1 MNIQVLQARKGLQ
14 RRKGSNTLSDLY
26 WETAYM
32 FYVIRSILGV
42 VGIIAFSFFV
52 VWYGCSG
59 RMKNHTDWI
68 FKGKKKT
75 DDVNS
80 GAKYG

>member
-1 MNIQVLQARKGLQ
+1 
-14 RRKGSNTLSDLY
+14 LSDLY

-32 FYVIRSILGV
+32 FYVIQSVLGV
-42 VGIIAFSFFV
+42 VGIIAFSYFV
-52 VWYGCSG
+52 IWYGCSG
-59 RMKNHTDWI
+59 RMKEHTDWI
-68 FKGKKKT
+68 FKGKKKI

>member
-1 MNIQVLQARKGLQ
+1 M
-14 RRKGSNTLSDLY
+14 SDLY

-32 FYVIRSILGV
+32 FYVIQSVLVV
-42 VGIIAFSFFV
+42 VGIIAFSYFV
-52 VWYGCSG
+52 VWYGLSG
-59 RMKNHTDWI
+59 RLKKHMDMI
-68 FKGKKKT
+68 FKSKKK